1 MMNQMNM
8 MNQMKLNEN
17 MENMMNNE
25 MNMNSYIDDSIEI
38 HNPKFRIMNK
48 E

>member
-1 MMNQMNM
+1 M

-25 MNMNSYIDDSIEI
+25 MNMNSYIDDSTGI